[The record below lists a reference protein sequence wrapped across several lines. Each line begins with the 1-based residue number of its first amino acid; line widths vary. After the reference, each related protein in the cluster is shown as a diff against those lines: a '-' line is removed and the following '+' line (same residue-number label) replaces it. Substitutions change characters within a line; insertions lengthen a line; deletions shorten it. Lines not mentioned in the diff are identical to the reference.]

1 MISHSTI
8 IKFVVF
14 GFVLFGFGVVVLN
27 VISYGRRP
35 DEFVSNEQDDEV
47 TESVPIPDTS
57 IKTTTDFKSDIRP
70 SKLTLNNSKKGISKI
85 PVRTYNISINN
96 DEVLFSIKH
105 FSNSYSLYLE

>member
-35 DEFVSNEQDDEV
+35 DEFDLNEQDDEL

-85 PVRTYNISINN
+85 PIRTYNISINN
-96 DEVLFSIKH
+96 AEVF
-105 FSNSYSLYLE
+105 YLVLNIFQIVIVYI